1 MAIALTLA
9 LALALTLTSTLTLTL
24 LLTVARASS
33 QRERPGEVGTTD
45 LVGDVK
51 GADCII
57 VDDMIDTAGTL
68 CAA

>member
-1 MAIALTLA
+1 MIIK
-9 LALALTLTSTLTLTL
+9 
-24 LLTVARASS
+24 

-51 GADCII
+51 GSDCII

-68 CAA
+68 CRSCRSPSPAPSPPPPPSPSPLP

>member
-1 MAIALTLA
+1 MIIK
-9 LALALTLTSTLTLTL
+9 
-24 LLTVARASS
+24 

-51 GADCII
+51 GSDCII

-68 CAA
+68 CAAANELISFGARRV